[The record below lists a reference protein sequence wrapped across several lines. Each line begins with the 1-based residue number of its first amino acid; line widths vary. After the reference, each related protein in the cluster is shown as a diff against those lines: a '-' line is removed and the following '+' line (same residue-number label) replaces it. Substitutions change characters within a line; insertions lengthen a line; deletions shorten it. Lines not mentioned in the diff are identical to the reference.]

1 MDQAQKL
8 YGFSERRA
16 ERRTFL
22 EPEENSK
29 THSLSGLDLK
39 FQKNLLSIKTQK
51 KISGIELKC

>member
-1 MDQAQKL
+1 MLQHQKKTFL
-8 YGFSERRA
+8 HFHGFSKRRA
-16 ERRTFL
+16 ERRTFS

-51 KISGIELKC
+51 KFPE